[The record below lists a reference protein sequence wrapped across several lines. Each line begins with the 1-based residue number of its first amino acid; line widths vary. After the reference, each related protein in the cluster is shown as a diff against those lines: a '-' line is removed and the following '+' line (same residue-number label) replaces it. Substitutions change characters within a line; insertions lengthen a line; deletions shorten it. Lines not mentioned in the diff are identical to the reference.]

1 MTNIGSVNQYC
12 YDEELTEDE
21 GNCESLILMYLYIPT
36 NNNYMFKLSVLM
48 KVMLTFIRCTIFIL
62 YTVTIQY

>member
-36 NNNYMFKLSVLM
+36 NNIYFVYCDNTILKIVL
-48 KVMLTFIRCTIFIL
+48 V
-62 YTVTIQY
+62 IQCMNV